1 MNLPLNLAD
10 FISIKNKNIY
20 LIFFLPISLLMGSTV
35 INLNILLI
43 IVFFLID
50 CFKDKNFFFLKE
62 KNFYF
67 LIIFNLY
74 LILNSLMTG
83 IDADSLTRA
92 IGFLRYVVL
101 AYAIYYY
108 LNTNN
113 KEYEKII
120 FKVWAIIFIVVTID
134 LIFEYIFGYNTLKFK
149 SPYYGRL
156 AGFTGDELKIGGYYF
171 AFILLSTI
179 FIKKINNK
187 AYYVF
192 FIIFLITSL
201 LIGER
206 ANYIKILFISIIFF
220 FLVDNISIYKKIIFG
235 CVLITIASVFI
246 YTNHVFKNKF
256 IDSTI
261 NLLTIEFSPSKNK
274 HLCHYNTAIEIFKN
288 NPIIGIG
295 LKKYRL
301 ESWKDKYAHPKGDG
315 KWFSCGSTH
324 PHQIHFELISEL
336 GIIGY
341 FLFISYFI
349 FFLLKCYKKYKKNND
364 VYAFGSTL
372 FIFASILPLLPSGSL
387 FTTYTATLFWINYS
401 IALRNL
407 KDLN

>member
-1 MNLPLNLAD
+1 MNLPLNLVD

-43 IVFFLID
+43 IIFFLID
-50 CFKDKNFFFLKE
+50 CFKDKKFFFLKE

-92 IGFLRYVVL
+92 IGFLRYIVL

-120 FKVWAIIFIVVTID
+120 FKAWTIIFVVVTID
-134 LIFEYIFGYNTLKFK
+134 LIFEHIFGYNTLKFK

-156 AGFTGDELKIGGYYF
+156 AGFTGEELKIGGYYF

-206 ANYIKILFISIIFF
+206 SNYIKILFISFIFF
-220 FLVDNISIYKKIIFG
+220 FLVDNISKYKKIIFSF
-235 CVLITIASVFI
+235 VLIMIASVFI
-246 YTNHVFKNKF
+246 YTNDVFKNKF

-261 NLLTIEFSPSKNK
+261 NLLTIEFSPAKSK
-274 HLCHYNTAIEIFKN
+274 HFCHYNTAIEIFKK

-295 LKKYRL
+295 IKKYRQ
-301 ESWKDKYAHPKGDG
+301 ESWKDDYAHPIDDG
-315 KWFSCGSTH
+315 KWYACGSTH